1 MKRSKIW
8 SVALVAMLSVAGVSA
23 QTTQKLTATKA
34 NEYGLIYSLPKTVLD
49 ITIEAEK
56 EVKKPGEYFK
66 YAKKYLDSDNA
77 IAQTSQ
83 QWTLKSITV
92 NVRAVADAD
101 ERYLVQFKKGTTPY
115 MYVNDQNFPLAI
127 NTEKVYEV
135 EAPVLPEAKVAEPT
149 PLETAAATQVISQEM
164 LQSQSSAKRAELAAN
179 QIYALRQS
187 RTDLITGQAD
197 QMPPDGQAMQLVLDN
212 IAAQEAAL
220 TAMFMG
226 TVQHSTDVKT
236 FTIVPDSLGG
246 ESIVARLSALN
257 GIVDS
262 DDLSGCP
269 IYVNIEVAERGQL
282 PVNEATGLVK
292 TFPKGGIA
300 YRIPGKA
307 KVAVEYDGQKV
318 YDKTID
324 MAQYGVVFG
333 IDPSMIT
340 NTKAPAYVVFDPLTG
355 AIKELGTKQ

>member
-135 EAPVLPEAKVAEPT
+135 EAPVLPEAKAAEPT

>member
-115 MYVNDQNFPLAI
+115 MYVNAQNFPLAI

-135 EAPVLPEAKVAEPT
+135 EAPVLPEAKAAEPT

-318 YDKTID
+318 YEKTID

>member
-333 IDPSMIT
+333 IDPAMIT

>member
-1 MKRSKIW
+1 MKYSKIW
-8 SVALVAMLSVAGVSA
+8 SVALVAMLSVAGMSA

-77 IAQTSQ
+77 IAQPSQ

-115 MYVNDQNFPLAI
+115 MYVNEQNFPLAI
-127 NTEKVYEV
+127 NTEKVIEID
-135 EAPVLPEAKVAEPT
+135 EPVLPEAKATQPS
-149 PLETAAATQVISQEM
+149 PLESAAATQVMSQEM

-236 FTIVPDSLGG
+236 FTIVPDTLGG
-246 ESIVARLSALN
+246 ENIVARLSALN

-262 DDLSGCP
+262 EDLSGAP
-269 IYVNIEVAERGQL
+269 IYVNIEVAERGKL
-282 PVNEATGLVK
+282 PVNEVTGLVK

-307 KVAVEYDGQKV
+307 KVEVEYDGQKV

-333 IDPSMIT
+333 IDPAMIT

-355 AIKELGTKQ
+355 AIKELGTK

>member
-127 NTEKVYEV
+127 NTEKVYKV
-135 EAPVLPEAKVAEPT
+135 EAPVLPEAKSAEPT